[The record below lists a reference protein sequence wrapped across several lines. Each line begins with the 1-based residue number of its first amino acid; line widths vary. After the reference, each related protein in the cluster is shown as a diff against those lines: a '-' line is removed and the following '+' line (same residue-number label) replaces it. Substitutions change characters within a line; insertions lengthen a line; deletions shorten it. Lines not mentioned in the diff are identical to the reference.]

1 MGTKYSPAVSLKMM
15 LDKMQAYSNNGP
27 GQQAILADMTR
38 LANSVSDVATIAESA
53 DADSTPEQRQARTLR
68 AASKLS
74 DVLPTVQARLETL
87 KTETVAGFDRAFTE
101 HSGLTTGTTAAEIRA
116 HLKAL
121 RDPGERSVFVQELVK
136 NNDDAGLGAVIFAQ
150 PFLSGLDATTHS
162 RLKSQIEEARLPEL
176 KQNREVF
183 NELAGNL
190 EVAIHEAGKAARE
203 LGNPGKLAGIEE
215 RATKAREA
223 EERLSKGTM
232 PGGL

>member
-38 LANSVSDVATIAESA
+38 LANSVSDVAVLAETA
-53 DADSTPEQRQARTLR
+53 DPDATPEQRQARTLR

-87 KTETVAGFDRAFTE
+87 KTETAAGFDRAFTE
-101 HSGLTTGTTAAEIRA
+101 HSGLTTTPTASEIRA
-116 HLKAL
+116 HLKGL

-150 PFLSGLDATTHS
+150 PFLSGLDSTTHS

-176 KQNREVF
+176 KANREVF
-183 NELAGNL
+183 DELSSNL
-190 EVAIHEAGKAARE
+190 ETALHEAGKAARE
-203 LGNPGKLAGIEE
+203 LGSPHKLADIER
-215 RATKAREA
+215 RAQVAREA
-223 EERLSKGTM
+223 EARLAEGTR